1 MLWGASWRQW
11 GPLLT
16 PSLCLPLGLGPGH
29 CRLGPCC
36 HFGSLQGELPNFAS
50 FTPPLPPPLPSDWTR
65 LSGAFLPPLVSE
77 RQLPGNPK
85 PNLLLPGPPL
95 LPGLEP
101 NAGERL
107 RLLSLRPEGPEKKP
121 NPKKGAQ
128 GGLEPRADFSSQTHG
143 LRAGE
148 ESSGAPNPE
157 TFKAVWPL
165 DPP

>member
-1 MLWGASWRQW
+1 M
-11 GPLLT
+11 
-16 PSLCLPLGLGPGH
+16 
-29 CRLGPCC
+29 
-36 HFGSLQGELPNFAS
+36 
-50 FTPPLPPPLPSDWTR
+50 
-65 LSGAFLPPLVSE
+65 PPLVSE

-128 GGLEPRADFSSQTHG
+128 AVLEPRADFSSQTHG
-143 LRAGE
+143 LGAGE